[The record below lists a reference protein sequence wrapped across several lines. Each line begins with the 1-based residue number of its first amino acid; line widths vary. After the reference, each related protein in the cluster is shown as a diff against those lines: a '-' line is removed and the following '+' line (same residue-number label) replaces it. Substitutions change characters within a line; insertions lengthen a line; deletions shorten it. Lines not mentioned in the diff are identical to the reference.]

1 MLTRRFYSAL
11 FFAVAVFF
19 AQQGSALHAL
29 RHAMAEQVQKQN
41 KQAPTTHD
49 CEQCLCFS
57 QIGGALGS
65 SYLTFAL
72 HTALSHALVTYQ
84 HTFAVIP
91 TLTATARGP
100 PALYST
106 I

>member
-29 RHAMAEQVQKQN
+29 RHAMAEQLQKQN

-49 CEQCLCFS
+49 CEQCLSFA

-65 SYLTFAL
+65 SYLNFAL
-72 HTALSHALVTYQ
+72 NTALSHALVAYQ
-84 HTFAVIP
+84 PVFATLL

-100 PALYST
+100 PSRYSPL
-106 I
+106 